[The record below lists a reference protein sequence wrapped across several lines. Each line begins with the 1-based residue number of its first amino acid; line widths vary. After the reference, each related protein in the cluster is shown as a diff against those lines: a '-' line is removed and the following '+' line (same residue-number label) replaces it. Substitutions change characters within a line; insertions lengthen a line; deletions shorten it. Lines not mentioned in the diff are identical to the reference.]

1 MEKNIGNLTTRWN
14 LVRSVLF
21 FIVVLTFFVLP
32 GTLPTDLILI
42 AAFGS
47 GLGILFGG
55 WSLHRGDWFW
65 GRAALLVG
73 GVMLIASLL
82 IQIVSKA
89 ILQAL
94 PGLLLAYVMLIF
106 SAEAFDLTSQQ
117 YGMYSKNFQGPQ
129 ASYAMLQKSM
139 EHMTHKIVRLGLIFG
154 GCYIITLVVISVG
167 DAFVT
172 ALPQLSDIS
181 LYIVAVSVSLAL
193 LLILRED

>member
-1 MEKNIGNLTTRWN
+1 MEKSIKQLTSRWN
-14 LVRSVLF
+14 LVRSALF

-55 WSLHRGDWFW
+55 WSLFKGDWFW

-73 GVMLIASLL
+73 GVMLIASML
-82 IQIVSKA
+82 IQIVARA
-89 ILQAL
+89 ILEAL
-94 PGLLLAYVMLIF
+94 PGLLLAYLMLIF
-106 SAEAFDLTSQQ
+106 SAEAFDLTRQH
-117 YGMYSKNFQGPQ
+117 YGLYPKNFKGPQ
-129 ASYAMLQKSM
+129 ASYVMLQKSM
-139 EHMTHKIVRLGLIFG
+139 EHMTHKIIRLGLIFG
-154 GCYIITLVVISVG
+154 GCYVIALTIISVG

-172 ALPQLSDIS
+172 ALPVLSDIS
-181 LYIVAVSVSLAL
+181 IYIVAVSVSLAL

>member
-1 MEKNIGNLTTRWN
+1 MEKSIEQLTSRWN
-14 LVRSVLF
+14 LVRSALF
-21 FIVVLTFFVLP
+21 FFVVITFSELP
-32 GTLPTDLILI
+32 TTLPADLILI

-55 WSLHRGDWFW
+55 WSLFKGDWFW

-73 GVMLIASLL
+73 GVMLIASML
-82 IQIVSKA
+82 IQIVSRA

-129 ASYAMLQKSM
+129 ASYVMLQKSM
-139 EHMTHKIVRLGLIFG
+139 EHMTRKIVRLGLIFG
-154 GCYIITLVVISVG
+154 GCYVIALTVISVG